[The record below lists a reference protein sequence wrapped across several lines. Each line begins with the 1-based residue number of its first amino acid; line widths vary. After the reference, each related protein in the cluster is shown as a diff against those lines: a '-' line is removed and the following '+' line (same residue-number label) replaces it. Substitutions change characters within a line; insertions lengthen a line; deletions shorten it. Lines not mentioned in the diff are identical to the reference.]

1 MVFPVNL
8 DSQGDR
14 ASFVKIRK
22 KDLLWVQ
29 SEDCTLAS
37 QQGSQKKRIL
47 EKDCGPQ

>member
-8 DSQGDR
+8 DSQGYR

-29 SEDCTLAS
+29 SEDCTPAS
-37 QQGSQKKRIL
+37 QQGS
-47 EKDCGPQ
+47 